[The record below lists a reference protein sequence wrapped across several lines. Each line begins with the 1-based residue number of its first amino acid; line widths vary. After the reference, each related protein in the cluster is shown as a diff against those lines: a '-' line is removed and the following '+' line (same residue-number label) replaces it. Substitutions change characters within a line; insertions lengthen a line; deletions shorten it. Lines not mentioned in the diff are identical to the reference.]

1 MNWMA
6 WTWPTG
12 LFFIS
17 VGVMLM
23 SMIVIE
29 IKWPGIDRR
38 GFLPMITSRGDRL
51 FISLL
56 SAAYIHLVWLAMT
69 TLPLV
74 FASVLATAA
83 AIVVMKWG

>member
-1 MNWMA
+1 MA

-23 SMIVIE
+23 TMIVIE

-56 SAAYIHLVWLAMT
+56 STAYIHLVWLAMT

>member
-1 MNWMA
+1 MA

-23 SMIVIE
+23 IMTVIE
-29 IKWPGIDRR
+29 IKRPGIDRR
-38 GFLPMITSRGDRL
+38 GFLPMLTSRGDRL

>member
-1 MNWMA
+1 MA

-23 SMIVIE
+23 TMIVIE

-38 GFLPMITSRGDRL
+38 GFLPMLTSRGDRL

>member
-1 MNWMA
+1 MA

-23 SMIVIE
+23 IMTVIE

-38 GFLPMITSRGDRL
+38 GFLPMLTSRGDRL

>member
-1 MNWMA
+1 MA
-6 WTWPTG
+6 WTWPTA

-23 SMIVIE
+23 IMTFIE

-38 GFLPMITSRGDRL
+38 GFLPLVTSRGDRL

-56 SAAYIHLVWLAMT
+56 SAGYIHLAWLALT

-74 FASVLATAA
+74 FASVLATGA

>member
-1 MNWMA
+1 MA

-23 SMIVIE
+23 TMIVIE

>member
-1 MNWMA
+1 MA

-23 SMIVIE
+23 TMIVIE

-56 SAAYIHLVWLAMT
+56 SAAYIHLAWLAMT

-74 FASVLATAA
+74 LASVLATTA
-83 AIVVMKWG
+83 AIVIMKWG

>member
-1 MNWMA
+1 MA

-23 SMIVIE
+23 IMTVIE
-29 IKWPGIDRR
+29 IKRPGIDRR
-38 GFLPMITSRGDRL
+38 GFLPLITSRGDRL

-56 SAAYIHLVWLAMT
+56 SAAYFHLAWLAMT

-74 FASVLATAA
+74 LASVLATTA

>member
-1 MNWMA
+1 MA

-23 SMIVIE
+23 TMIVIE

-56 SAAYIHLVWLAMT
+56 SAAYIHLAWLAMT

-74 FASVLATAA
+74 LASVLATTA
-83 AIVVMKWG
+83 AIVVMIWG

>member
-1 MNWMA
+1 MA

-23 SMIVIE
+23 IMTVIE
-29 IKWPGIDRR
+29 IKRPGIDRR
-38 GFLPMITSRGDRL
+38 GFLPLITSRGDRL

-56 SAAYIHLVWLAMT
+56 SAAYIHLAWLAMT

-74 FASVLATAA
+74 LASVLATTA
-83 AIVVMKWG
+83 AIVIMKWG

>member
-1 MNWMA
+1 MA

-23 SMIVIE
+23 TMIVIE

-56 SAAYIHLVWLAMT
+56 SAAYIHLAWLAMT

-74 FASVLATAA
+74 LASVLAITA

>member
-1 MNWMA
+1 MA

-23 SMIVIE
+23 TMIVIE

-56 SAAYIHLVWLAMT
+56 SAAYIHLAWLAMT

-74 FASVLATAA
+74 LASVLATTA

>member
-1 MNWMA
+1 MA

-23 SMIVIE
+23 TMIVIE

-74 FASVLATAA
+74 FASVLATTA

>member
-1 MNWMA
+1 MA

-23 SMIVIE
+23 TMIVIE

-38 GFLPMITSRGDRL
+38 GFLPMLTSRGDRL

-74 FASVLATAA
+74 FASVLATTA

>member
-1 MNWMA
+1 MA

-23 SMIVIE
+23 IMTVIE

-38 GFLPMITSRGDRL
+38 GFLPLITSRGDRL

-56 SAAYIHLVWLAMT
+56 SAAYIHLAWLVMT

-74 FASVLATAA
+74 LASVLATTA

>member
-1 MNWMA
+1 
-6 WTWPTG
+6 
-12 LFFIS
+12 
-17 VGVMLM
+17 MLM
-23 SMIVIE
+23 TMIVIE

-38 GFLPMITSRGDRL
+38 GFLPLITSRGDRL

-74 FASVLATAA
+74 LASVLATTA

>member
-1 MNWMA
+1 MA

-23 SMIVIE
+23 TMIVIE

-56 SAAYIHLVWLAMT
+56 STAYIHLAWLAMT

>member
-1 MNWMA
+1 MA

-23 SMIVIE
+23 IMTVIE

-38 GFLPMITSRGDRL
+38 GFLPLITSRGDRL

-56 SAAYIHLVWLAMT
+56 SAAYIHLAWLAMT

-74 FASVLATAA
+74 FASVLATTA

>member
-1 MNWMA
+1 MA

-23 SMIVIE
+23 IMTVIE

-74 FASVLATAA
+74 FASVLATTA

>member
-23 SMIVIE
+23 TMIVIE

-38 GFLPMITSRGDRL
+38 GFLPLITSRGDRL